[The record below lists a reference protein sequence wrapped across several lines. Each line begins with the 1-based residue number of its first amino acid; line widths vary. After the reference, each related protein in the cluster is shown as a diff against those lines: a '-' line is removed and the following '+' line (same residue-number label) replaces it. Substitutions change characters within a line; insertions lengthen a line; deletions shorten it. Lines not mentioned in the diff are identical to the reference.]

1 MGQLRLRYATA
12 VSTIVSYQVSYV
24 LQVAVIDNGVPA
36 LSSTTRVVVTVE
48 DVNDHAPECE
58 QMFYKVTIPEST
70 NLDMPLFQ
78 VRSVLLIVNTPG
90 LIFGIQ
96 INTDSVEVTE
106 HFSKKMQIDILKS
119 LF

>member
-1 MGQLRLRYATA
+1 M
-12 VSTIVSYQVSYV
+12 SYV
-24 LQVAVIDNGVPA
+24 LQVAVIDNGTPA

-106 HFSKKMQIDILKS
+106 HYSKKLQINILKS
-119 LF
+119 VF

>member
-1 MGQLRLRYATA
+1 M
-12 VSTIVSYQVSYV
+12 SYV
-24 LQVAVIDNGVPA
+24 LQVAVIDNGTPA

-58 QMFYKVTIPEST
+58 QIFYKVTIPESA

-78 VRSVLLIVNTPG
+78 VRSVLVIVNTPG

-96 INTDSVEVTE
+96 IDTDSGEVTE
-106 HFSKKMQIDILKS
+106 HFFEKNANRYHEVCVLIS
-119 LF
+119 LAFCVMSHSM

>member
-1 MGQLRLRYATA
+1 VGQLRLHYATA
-12 VSTIVSYQVSYV
+12 VCTIVSYQMSCV
-24 LQVAVIDNGVPA
+24 LQVAVIDNGTPA

-78 VRSVLLIVNTPG
+78 VKSVLVIVITPG

-96 INTDSVEVTE
+96 INTDSVEVT
-106 HFSKKMQIDILKS
+106 
-119 LF
+119 

>member
-1 MGQLRLRYATA
+1 M
-12 VSTIVSYQVSYV
+12 
-24 LQVAVIDNGVPA
+24 IDNGTPA

-58 QMFYKVTIPEST
+58 QMFYKVTIPEAT

-78 VRSVLLIVNTPG
+78 VRIVLVVVITPG

-96 INTDSVEVTE
+96 IHTDSVEITE
-106 HFSKKMQIDILKS
+106 HFSKKCK
-119 LF
+119 